1 MNEYTYILSN
11 IFFPQWLICS
21 WSVFPERRDR
31 LLDQSAKKPK
41 QMKSSGVCMVDEW
54 SWSHVFIVNPI
65 LWNPRAVLHVYTLT
79 DPHQICWNF
88 IGFHEHFM
96 LYFDWI
102 LHIFVTESYQ
112 SRISAWYHVIS
123 FFRIGKNQRNPFY
136 NR

>member
-11 IFFPQWLICS
+11 IFFPQWLILIMFLVGLS
-21 WSVFPERRDR
+21 SPP
-31 LLDQSAKKPK
+31 KNK
-41 QMKSSGVCMVDEW
+41 QMKSSGVRMVDEW

-79 DPHQICWNF
+79 DPRQICWNL

-102 LHIFVTESYQ
+102 LHVFVTESYQ

-123 FFRIGKNQRNPFY
+123 FFPIGKNQRNPLY
-136 NR
+136 HR